1 MKSIEIIEST
11 VAMTFMD
18 AVPSEESLRELVDK
32 LRGSFP
38 ITDDEYT
45 QLIKRLHARLSIK
58 MDQGAKL
65 QAEYRPWLMARSAG
79 IKPFFWSRY
88 RDFLLKKGW
97 SSPVVATLGQINDDI
112 LDSMGDPSS
121 DGSWTR
127 RGLVIGDVQSGKTAT
142 YTALISKSADAGYP
156 IIVLLTGTL
165 ENLRQQTQE
174 RLDEGFVGLASS
186 EALQTQSVRS
196 KKNIGVGNIN
206 PERTAMV
213 FTSVASDFKA
223 ATMNQLNFRLASMRE
238 PVLLVV
244 KKNKSVLENLRNWL
258 RDFNAV
264 NGKISQP
271 LLLIDDEADNASVNT
286 NALGADPTQI
296 NRLIRELL
304 DLFSRNSYVG
314 FTATPFANI
323 FINPDSPEEMENDDL
338 FPRDFIYALEA
349 PSNYMGA
356 GRIFSDTDDSIV
368 REISDAED
376 AFPKKHKSSFQ
387 VTELPESLREAVRAF
402 ILATTIRDLR
412 NEGPTH
418 RSMLVNVSRFT
429 DIQMQVQALI
439 GAYLEDVKQDI
450 RNYGAEE
457 VQRALRNRTIADI
470 NRYFRDEYAF
480 CEFTWQQVQH
490 RLHQS
495 VAPIEV
501 RAVNQ
506 RTRAASLD
514 YTAHRD
520 TGLRVIAVGGN
531 SLSRGLTLEGLS
543 TSYFYRNSQMYD
555 TLLQMGRWFGYRPGY
570 EDLCR
575 LWMTS
580 EAADWYAHISGAADE
595 LRNDV
600 KRMMRRRMT
609 PKDFGLRV
617 RAHPDTLLVTAQN
630 KMRLG
635 ETIEIDVSLSEGY
648 QETTRLKRS
657 RNVLQANEDAVKA
670 FLRQLRNSGHRLT
683 PSSLG
688 RARNFVHIG
697 VPKSYVSELLQNF
710 TAHPLNLNFNAELAE
725 FVGSTNEERL
735 QMWDVALVNVD
746 NREPEF
752 ELEEYALRPVARFV
766 ESRDGSLRISGSKQR
781 VGTPGLER
789 EGLPAELIEA
799 IRSEHLGSGRVQ
811 DSEYRARRTRPLL
824 LIYAVAPYKTKVKGG
839 EFQDRLDVGVNHLY
853 ALALSFPNF
862 DDSGIAKKVK
872 YRVNLVEFR
881 NLVESD
887 LGDEI
892 EDDVTETVDED

>member
-1 MKSIEIIEST
+1 MKSIEIIESA
-11 VAMTFMD
+11 VAMNFMD
-18 AVPSEESLRELVDK
+18 AVPSEEALRDLVDK
-32 LRGSFP
+32 LRSNFP

-45 QLIKRLHARLSIK
+45 QLIRRLHARLSIK

-65 QAEYRPWLMARSAG
+65 QAEYRPWLRARSAD

-97 SSPVVATLGQINDDI
+97 APPVVASLGLITDDI
-112 LDSMGDPSS
+112 LDSMGDPAS
-121 DGSWTR
+121 DGAWTR
-127 RGLVIGDVQSGKTAT
+127 RGLVIGDVQSGKTST
-142 YTALISKSADAGYP
+142 YTALIAKAADAGYP
-156 IIVLLTGTL
+156 IVVLLTGTL

-186 EALQTQSVRS
+186 EVLQKQSVRAN
-196 KKNIGVGNIN
+196 KTIGVGIIN
-206 PERTAMV
+206 PERMAMV

-223 ATMNQLNFRLASMRE
+223 ATMNQFNFRLDSMRD

-258 RDFNAV
+258 RDYNAV
-264 NGKISQP
+264 NGRISQP

-304 DLFSRNSYVG
+304 ALFPRNSYVG

-356 GRIFSDTDDSIV
+356 TRIFGDTDDSIV

-376 AFPKKHKSSFQ
+376 AFPRKHKSSFE
-387 VTELPESLREAVRAF
+387 VTGLPDSLVEAIQSF
-402 ILATTIRDLR
+402 LLATTIRDLR
-412 NEGPTH
+412 GEGPTH
-418 RSMLVNVSRFT
+418 RSMLINVSRFT
-429 DIQMQVQALI
+429 DVQMQIQALV
-439 GAYLEDVKQDI
+439 AAFLEDIKQDI
-450 RNYGAEE
+450 RSYGALEPDK
-457 VQRALRNRTIADI
+457 ALRNPKIESLHRH
-470 NRYFRDEYAF
+470 FRDEF
-480 CEFTWQQVQH
+480 SGVEFSWKHVQH
-490 RLHQS
+490 ALHQS
-495 VAPIEV
+495 IAPVEV

-520 TGLRVIAVGGN
+520 TGLRVIAIGGN

-575 LWMTS
+575 LWMTL
-580 EAADWYAHISGAADE
+580 EAADWYSHISSAANE
-595 LRNDV
+595 LRADV
-600 KRMMRRRMT
+600 KRMMRRKMT

-635 ETIEIDVSLSEGY
+635 QTIEIDISLSEAY
-648 QETTRLKRS
+648 QETTRFKRN
-657 RNVLQANEDAVKA
+657 RNLLQANEDAIKA
-670 FLRQLRNSGHRLT
+670 FIRQMKGAGHTLAA
-683 PSSLG
+683 SKIG
-688 RARNFVHIG
+688 RGRNFVAIG
-697 VPKSYVSELLQNF
+697 VPKSLVAELLQNF
-710 TAHPLNLNFNAELAE
+710 SAHPLNLNFNSDLAD
-725 FVGSTNEERL
+725 FIGNTTEEKL
-735 QMWDVALVNVD
+735 QTWDVALVNAD
-746 NREPEF
+746 NREPEVDV
-752 ELEEYALRPVARFV
+752 EGYVIRPVARLV
-766 ESRDGSLRISGSKQR
+766 ESHEGSLRISGSKQR
-781 VGTPGLER
+781 VGSPGLER
-789 EGLPAELIEA
+789 EGLPQELIETLQKQ
-799 IRSEHLGSGRVQ
+799 HQGPGRIQ
-811 DSEYRARRTRPLL
+811 DSEYRANRKRALL
-824 LIYAVAPYKTKVKGG
+824 LIYTVAPYKGAAKG
-839 EFQDRLDVGVNHLY
+839 EVRTRLDVGVPYLY

-862 DDSGIAKKVK
+862 DDTGIAKKVK

-881 NLVESD
+881 SLIESEV
-887 LGDEI
+887 GDET
-892 EDDVTETVDED
+892 EDDMTENIDED